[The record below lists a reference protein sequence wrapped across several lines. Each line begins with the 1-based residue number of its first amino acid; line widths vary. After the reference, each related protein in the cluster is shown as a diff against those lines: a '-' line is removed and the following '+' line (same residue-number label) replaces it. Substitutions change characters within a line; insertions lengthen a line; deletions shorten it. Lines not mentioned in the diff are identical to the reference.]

1 MNRVLAYVGLG
12 SNLDDPLRQLDV
24 AMAAL
29 DAIADTR
36 VVRQSRRYRTAP
48 WGLSAQPDF
57 INAVAELDTALNA
70 QALLG
75 ELLKIEQQLGRR
87 RDGQQWGPRVIDLDL
102 LLHGD
107 LSIDSADLVLPHP
120 RMAERS
126 FVLVPLA
133 ELAPELRITGGASV
147 AERLAMLDTSGC
159 ARL

>member
-1 MNRVLAYVGLG
+1 MSRVLAYVGLG
-12 SNLDDPLRQLDV
+12 SNLDDPLRQLDM

-36 VVRQSRRYRTAP
+36 LVRQSHRYRTAP

-57 INAVAELDTALNA
+57 INAVAEVETALDA
-70 QALLG
+70 QVLLG
-75 ELLKIEQQLGRR
+75 ELLTIEQQLGRR
-87 RDGQQWGPRVIDLDL
+87 RDGQRWGPRVIDLDL

-107 LSIDSADLVLPHP
+107 LRIDSADLVLPHP

-133 ELAPELRITGGASV
+133 ELAPELRIAGGASV
-147 AERLAMLDTSGC
+147 VERLAMLDTTGC

>member
-1 MNRVLAYVGLG
+1 MSRVLAYVGLG

-24 AMAAL
+24 AMMAL

-36 VVRQSRRYRTAP
+36 VVRQSHRYRTAP

-87 RDGQQWGPRVIDLDL
+87 RDGQRWGPRVIDLDL